1 MAFLHI
7 CNRDGEKSTGADP
20 TSSDPRSTSFQLRH
34 LRTPAPPT
42 LPSWHYWLCSMRKY
56 LILLWL
62 QWQECTTY
70 LSNRQKIKHKKT
82 KEQKENRKY
91 FRANQS
97 EDVSSP
103 APSNPTTSCG
113 KTYTPTFFIVSGSFR
128 CFCSLLFTYGSL
140 LMTTLVTINVHIYVS
155 WKITFKSELA
165 FSSSY
170 FNR

>member
-70 LSNRQKIKHKKT
+70 LSNRQKIKHKK
-82 KEQKENRKY
+82 KQKNRKY

-113 KTYTPTFFIVSGSFR
+113 KTYAPTFFYSFGLVSVF
-128 CFCSLLFTYGSL
+128 LFTFVHLRKS
-140 LMTTLVTINVHIYVS
+140 INDNIGNNKCTYIYIS
-155 WKITFKSELA
+155 WKIPFKSELA
-165 FSSSY
+165 FSGSY